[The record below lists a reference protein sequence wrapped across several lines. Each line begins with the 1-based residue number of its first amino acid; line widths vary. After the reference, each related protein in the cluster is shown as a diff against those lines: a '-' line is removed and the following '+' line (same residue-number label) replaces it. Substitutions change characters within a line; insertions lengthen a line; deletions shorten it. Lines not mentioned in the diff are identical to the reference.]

1 MKQDM
6 YDAAVNLRIRLEPL
20 MNIARSFPT
29 QVQRNA
35 ASSWNSSEKLKSAEQ
50 DAESALSTL
59 LGHLN
64 SVFRNSWP
72 CRKSGGTDSDF
83 DLWRDS
89 TLDLWGRKVSDASG
103 VVPKGGFKAF
113 DTSVTAQMRATLSTG
128 KILNRTRE
136 VKQPILLVGGIELPS
151 GHHEFQYDDSEFYR
165 TLLRDIIESGDA
177 PGGGLRYA
185 QLSKEGRTRKKR
197 DLSMVKGKRINYQ
210 VHEKMVGFLPPVPLP
225 DPGPLDEILTNLF
238 GKGTH
243 VVDQN

>member
-20 MNIARSFPT
+20 MNIARSFPSLE
-29 QVQRNA
+29 QRDTV
-35 ASSWNSSEKLKSAEQ
+35 SSWNSSDELKSAQ
-50 DAESALSTL
+50 HDAEVALSTL
-59 LGHLN
+59 IGNLN
-64 SVFRNSWP
+64 AVLRNFWP
-72 CRKSGGTDSDF
+72 CRKSEGADSGF

-89 TLDLWGRKVSDASG
+89 TLDIWGRKVSDASG

-128 KILNRTRE
+128 KILNRTRQ
-136 VKQPILLVGGIELPS
+136 VKQPIPLVGGIELPS
-151 GHHEFQYDDSEFYR
+151 GNHNIQYDDSEFYR
-165 TLLRDIIESGDA
+165 VLLRDIIESGDA

-185 QLSKEGRTRKKR
+185 QLSKEGRTKKKR

-210 VHEKMVGFLPPVPLP
+210 VHEKMVGFLSPVPLP

-238 GKGTH
+238 GKGAH
-243 VVDQN
+243 VAGEN